1 MRERELD
8 KPAARRIALRAVLYL
23 VLAAFCVITLYPLVW
38 MLYTSFKSNGEIMMN
53 SFALPTVLH
62 PENYA
67 KAWTTAK
74 IGTYFANSLFVTVA
88 SIALTLLCGAAAAF
102 ILAKFKFRGRDFVL
116 SLFIVGM
123 LIPMQAILVPLFIQ
137 MKSLRLIDT
146 PASLIL
152 AYTAFSLPLTIFI
165 LESFIRALPDSI
177 MEAAVLDGA
186 SLPRLFAAI
195 VLPMSGPAV
204 ATVTILN
211 FLADWKE
218 FSLALIFISA
228 EAKKTL
234 PLGLYNFIGA
244 YSTNYAQLMAAMTI
258 ASLPLILMYALFQD
272 RVIAGMADGAVKS

>member
-1 MRERELD
+1 
-8 KPAARRIALRAVLYL
+8 
-23 VLAAFCVITLYPLVW
+23 

-53 SFALPTVLH
+53 SFALPAVLH
-62 PENYA
+62 PDNYA

-102 ILAKFKFRGRDFVL
+102 ILAKFRFRGRDFVL

-211 FLADWKE
+211 FLSDWKE